1 MRLDKMLVQLEL
13 VHSRSRGRDAIL
25 RKRVWVNGIIAKGPG
40 QKVSDKDDISI
51 DDPAS
56 DYVSRA
62 ALKLLSAFDVCKF
75 DIAGKS
81 CLDIGAST
89 GGFTQVLLEKGAT
102 HVTAIDVGH
111 DQMAVKIAD
120 DPRVDNLEGIN
131 ARDLDEATITIHD
144 KTPKIEVIVSDVSFI
159 SLKLALPPA
168 LKLAEPGAVGIF
180 LVKPQ
185 FEAGKENIGK
195 GGLLKSPAMGLE
207 IANDLA
213 KWLDRQSD
221 WLHTHLLPSS
231 ITGSDGNQEFLLCA
245 RKQQN
250 DKTQAGN

>member
-1 MRLDKMLVQLEL
+1 MRLDQMLVHRKL
-13 VHSRSRGRDAIL
+13 VHSRSRGRDAVL
-25 RKRVWVNGIIAKGPG
+25 RKCVWVNGIVAKGPG

-51 DDPAS
+51 NDPAS
-56 DYVSRA
+56 KYVSRS

-75 DIAGKS
+75 DVAGKS

-89 GGFTQVLLEKGAT
+89 GGFTQVLLEKGAAC
-102 HVTAIDVGH
+102 VSAIDVGH
-111 DQMAVKIAD
+111 GQMASNIAD
-120 DPRVDNLEGIN
+120 DPRVNNLEGIN
-131 ARDLDEATITIHD
+131 ARDLDEETITIGG
-144 KTPKIEVIVSDVSFI
+144 KIPKIEVIVSDVSFI

-168 LKLAEPGAVGIF
+168 LKMAASGAVGVF

-185 FEAGKENIGK
+185 FEAGRENIGK
-195 GGLLKSPAMGLE
+195 GGLLKSPDMGPE
-207 IANDLA
+207 IAKDLA
-213 KWLDRQSD
+213 NWLDRQPD